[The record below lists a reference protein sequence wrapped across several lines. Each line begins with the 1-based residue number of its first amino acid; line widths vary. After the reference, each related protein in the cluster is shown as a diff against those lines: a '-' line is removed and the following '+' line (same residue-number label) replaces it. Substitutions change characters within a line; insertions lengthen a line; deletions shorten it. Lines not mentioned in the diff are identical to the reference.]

1 MKSPSFIF
9 DVASGAFE
17 FLPGECPK
25 WRKFLHRS
33 ISHLRAFHR
42 PFRAWL
48 LLPFFFAFV
57 KVKFISHILAPYE
70 SVILV
75 KRYLVVD
82 SLSFMGVRVLGREIF
97 HVRPNN
103 RIREVLVLLQIY
115 KKAESCK
122 FCNQPF
128 AKNFILKTKELQQK
142 EFTKRLQ

>member
-1 MKSPSFIF
+1 M
-9 DVASGAFE
+9 
-17 FLPGECPK
+17 
-25 WRKFLHRS
+25 
-33 ISHLRAFHR
+33 LRAALWNFFQGNARNGGNFFIGQFPISEHSIDH
-42 PFRAWL
+42 FEL
-48 LLPFFFAFV
+48 GFCSPFFFTFM
-57 KVKFISHILAPYE
+57 KIKFISHILAPYE

-82 SLSFMGVRVLGREIF
+82 RFGFMGVRVLGREIF

-103 RIREVLVLLQIY
+103 RIREVPVLLQIY